1 MESMTLL
8 SAVDPCS
15 GSALPLNTDAG
26 LPGFGNPWHAQAF
39 GTAMALARAGAFT
52 WKTWVETFS
61 AEIPPIPNARLRQRM
76 KHATGNGWPHS
87 IAWCKR

>member
-61 AEIPPIPNARLRQRM
+61 AEIPPIP
-76 KHATGNGWPHS
+76 
-87 IAWCKR
+87 